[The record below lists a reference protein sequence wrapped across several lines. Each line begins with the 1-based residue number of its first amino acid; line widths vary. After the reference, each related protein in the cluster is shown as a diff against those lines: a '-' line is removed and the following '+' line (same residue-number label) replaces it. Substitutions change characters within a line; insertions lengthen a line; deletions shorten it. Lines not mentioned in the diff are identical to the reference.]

1 MCKYC
6 EKLEDRKQQEALY
19 EDPDVIIQVAQ
30 DTPIGRR
37 VGSSSLDILVGEK
50 VRYVQIFYCPMCGR
64 KLNYATEQ
72 TTLDR
77 DASDDQDLGGLK
89 NLVSIKDSFMKL
101 DAATRA
107 GIVMEM
113 YPGEEFHGVASFL
126 IRAREDSR
134 LEYLRSK
141 IEEKEGKI

>member
-6 EKLEDRKQQEALY
+6 EKLEERKQQEALY

-37 VGSSSLDILVGEK
+37 VGSSSLDILIGSK
-50 VRYVQIFYCPMCGR
+50 VRSIQIFYCPMCGR
-64 KLNYATEQ
+64 KLNYTE
-72 TTLDR
+72 TILDR
-77 DASDDQDLGGLK
+77 DASDDQDLGGFK

>member
-6 EKLEDRKQQEALY
+6 EKLEERKQQEALY

-64 KLNYATEQ
+64 KLNCAET

-77 DASDDQDLGGLK
+77 DVSDDQDPAGFK

-113 YPGEEFHGVASFL
+113 YPGEEFRGVASFL

>member
-6 EKLEDRKQQEALY
+6 EKLEERKQQEALY
-19 EDPDVIIQVAQ
+19 EDPDVIVQVAL

-37 VGSSSLDILVGEK
+37 VGGSSLDILVGEK

-64 KLNYATEQ
+64 KLNYVET

-77 DASDDQDLGGLK
+77 DTSDDQDLAGFK

-113 YPGEEFHGVASFL
+113 YPEEEFHGVASFL
-126 IRAREDSR
+126 IRAKEDSR

>member
-6 EKLEDRKQQEALY
+6 EKLEERKQQEALY

-64 KLNYATEQ
+64 KLNFAETI
-72 TTLDR
+72 LDR
-77 DASDDQDLGGLK
+77 DASDDQDPAGLK

-113 YPGEEFHGVASFL
+113 YPEEEFHGVASFL
-126 IRAREDSR
+126 IRAKEDSR

>member
-6 EKLEDRKQQEALY
+6 EKLEERKQQEALY

-37 VGSSSLDILVGEK
+37 VGGSSLDILVGEK

-64 KLNYATEQ
+64 KLNYAE
-72 TTLDR
+72 LPDR
-77 DASDDQDLGGLK
+77 NASDDQDLGGLK
-89 NLVSIKDSFMKL
+89 NLVSIKNSFMKL

-113 YPGEEFHGVASFL
+113 YPEEEFHGVASFL
-126 IRAREDSR
+126 IRAKEDSR